1 MADEENQQ
9 APTVPTVAEQNPF
22 GIHTPD
28 EDERMEHMRLIAR
41 VAEQRVLEQLAVQH
55 PVVAAVLSELAAHK
69 AELAELRDKLAAKKP
84 KKPKVE
90 DPAPDPSADP
100 NA

>member
-9 APTVPTVAEQNPF
+9 APQVPTVAEQNPF
-22 GIHTPD
+22 GIHMPD